1 MAGKTYIKNG
11 ELKNVIR
18 EEVIRAE
25 KKRRQK
31 LKESKGRKGK
41 TITTTKRAIREA
53 MVQQRKLGRLNEGIM
68 NKFSNFLRSV
78 ADIGGMVSGTNDIEN
93 VQSMAT
99 PDAWMMFKALVGP
112 GTDETTVDEIL
123 QKRASDIKVLY
134 AEFNRLI
141 EALIAERSSV
151 SGAVSKMG
159 TTALAGTAIGAA
171 MGAVSG
177 VAITKQADQAVKKQQ
192 LQDNPGAVPA
202 GMTAGAMAG
211 DATRY
216 TASAAVG
223 GALAGLGVSGLNQLW
238 KWIQNSLQNQDLIW
252 YLRDD
257 GMDDQADLVE
267 YAVTGNAP
275 DRGVVPESFQ
285 RAKKKR
291 MIKGILRKNGIRV

>member
-1 MAGKTYIKNG
+1 
-11 ELKNVIR
+11 
-18 EEVIRAE
+18 
-25 KKRRQK
+25 
-31 LKESKGRKGK
+31 
-41 TITTTKRAIREA
+41 
-53 MVQQRKLGRLNEGIM
+53 
-68 NKFSNFLRSV
+68 
-78 ADIGGMVSGTNDIEN
+78 
-93 VQSMAT
+93 
-99 PDAWMMFKALVGP
+99 
-112 GTDETTVDEIL
+112 
-123 QKRASDIKVLY
+123 
-134 AEFNRLI
+134 
-141 EALIAERSSV
+141 
-151 SGAVSKMG
+151 
-159 TTALAGTAIGAA
+159 
-171 MGAVSG
+171 
-177 VAITKQADQAVKKQQ
+177 
-192 LQDNPGAVPA
+192 
-202 GMTAGAMAG
+202 MAG